1 MSSLATG
8 AVAIQVEAARLM
20 PEQVEQRSCKRH
32 RDDKCQAVV
41 ANAQCADL
49 LLPLLQRA
57 SLADRWQLRTGFI
70 KMQVFG
76 VRAYLL
82 FGQ

>member
-1 MSSLATG
+1 M
-8 AVAIQVEAARLM
+8 EAARLM
-20 PEQVEQRSCKRH
+20 PEQVEQRPCKGH
-32 RDDKCQAVV
+32 RDDKRQAMVT
-41 ANAQCADL
+41 NAQHADW

-57 SLADRWQLRTGFI
+57 RLVDRWQLRTGLI

-76 VRAYLL
+76 VRANLL